1 MILKIVGI
9 IAITTIIV
17 AYFNF
22 ELQRRE
28 IKRTNNAN
36 VKGWLGVKSDR
47 INARIEKLRLITRK
61 QNNTIDVKDFDKCIK
76 AIEILIAQELTYK
89 GVEEVQR
96 YEKSNLRVCRKSKR
110 L

>member
-1 MILKIVGI
+1 MIVQIIGI
-9 IAITTIIV
+9 IAITTVIV
-17 AYFNF
+17 CYFNF

-47 INARIEKLRLITRK
+47 INERIEKLRLITRK
-61 QNNTIDVKDFDKCIK
+61 QNSTIDVKDFDKCIK
-76 AIEILIAQELTYK
+76 SIQILIAQELTYK
-89 GVEEVQR
+89 GREEVQKH
-96 YEKSNLRVCRKSKR
+96 EKTNICVCRKSKR